1 MAWGLSMNRDSQ
13 TPMTNDQIP
22 RNDEIRR
29 TKPAI
34 AQLGA
39 FGHSGFGFVSSL
51 VIRHWS
57 FNDLCKSG
65 SWSQCM
71 RKSGRGLS
79 MNLPLPVNCPVEP
92 EDRDRSP
99 VAARDP
105 RQEPG
110 KITEVLV
117 LARPLRAGTARGP
130 NPTKEF
136 DGRSR
141 QLKVNAK
148 GPKPKA
154 ILPEA
159 PVVKNA
165 I

>member
-1 MAWGLSMNRDSQ
+1 MNQ
-13 TPMTNDQIP
+13 
-22 RNDEIRR
+22 
-29 TKPAI
+29 
-34 AQLGA
+34 
-39 FGHSGFGFVSSL
+39 
-51 VIRHWS
+51 
-57 FNDLCKSG
+57 
-65 SWSQCM
+65 
-71 RKSGRGLS
+71 
-79 MNLPLPVNCPVEP
+79 PLPVNCPVEP

-99 VAARDP
+99 VAARGP

-141 QLKVNAK
+141 QLKVNAN

-159 PVVKNA
+159 PGVKKA
-165 I
+165 ITHDYRVCLNRDLCARHQLRLGPCLPNSHPRTPQLAPR